1 MTPVLVDY
9 ESRPMSM
16 RGEGF
21 VEGEGE
27 SHGRAL
33 TQLNDFSVKSPQ

>member
-1 MTPVLVDY
+1 MISSAGISEMTPVPVDY

-33 TQLNDFSVKSPQ
+33 T